1 MCYNVQTLFTSR
13 GKNHT
18 LAWMLE
24 KIFKIKKEFFN
35 MVNLIIT
42 LISIALIA
50 IVAVAALYNGG
61 DAFRQGSANASAAQ
75 LVNAGQQIS
84 AANILYANDHGGTY
98 AEHIDTLTNESAYLS
113 SEPRVPSG
121 FVIQE
126 DITGNVVT
134 ITSDSGSI
142 EICEAV
148 NKQGGYDEAVLSGSG
163 AIDKTFGCYGGTDGS
178 APHTFEFR

>member
-1 MCYNVQTLFTSR
+1 
-13 GKNHT
+13 
-18 LAWMLE
+18 
-24 KIFKIKKEFFN
+24 

-84 AANILYANDHGGTY
+84 AANILYANDNSGAYATSLENDLTAGG
-98 AEHIDTLTNESAYLS
+98 AYLS
-113 SEPRVPSG
+113 SEPRVPNG
-121 FVIQE
+121 FSIND
-126 DITGNVVT
+126 DITGNVITVT
-134 ITSDSGSI
+134 SSDPAA

-148 NKQGGYDEAVLSGSG
+148 NKQGGYDEASLTNG
-163 AIDKTFGCYGGTDGS
+163 ALADSAAINKTFGCYGDDTAGY
-178 APHTFEFR
+178 TFEFK

>member
-1 MCYNVQTLFTSR
+1 
-13 GKNHT
+13 
-18 LAWMLE
+18 
-24 KIFKIKKEFFN
+24 

-84 AANILYANDHGGTY
+84 AANILYANDHSGSY
-98 AEHIDTLTNESAYLS
+98 ATSVETLTEGGAYLS
-113 SEPRVPSG
+113 SEPRVPNG
-121 FVIQE
+121 FTIQD

-134 ITSDSGSI
+134 VTSTDPAI
-142 EICEAV
+142 EICESV
-148 NKQGGYDEAVLSGSG
+148 NKQGGYDEAELTDGALANSE
-163 AIDKTFGCYGGTDGS
+163 AIDKTFGCYNDGGTY
-178 APHTFEFR
+178 TFEFK

>member
-1 MCYNVQTLFTSR
+1 
-13 GKNHT
+13 
-18 LAWMLE
+18 
-24 KIFKIKKEFFN
+24 

-148 NKQGGYDEAVLSGSG
+148 NKQGGYEEPTGDAAFVLANSD
-163 AIDKTFGCYGGTDGS
+163 AITKTFGCYGGTDGS